1 MVRTPSVDQ
10 NGKRKGGWSKE
21 EDDML
26 RAHVLKHGHQN
37 WRQLPNLAGL
47 LRCGKS
53 CRLRWVNYLKPGIK
67 RGNFTKDEDQV
78 ILNLHKQLGNKWS
91 AIAARLPGRSDNEI
105 KNHWHTCLKKFDN
118 VGVMESSKTRS
129 PSHADDDAQ
138 SVQSSDKS
146 QQHLAPFG
154 LLQAAMETLPL
165 FSPETEPFSY
175 FMDSAVL
182 GSEEGTSNDGE
193 TSFQERSDQRL
204 WNDDDSRELEQQ
216 DFFIPDRLF
225 ADEEIQSLL
234 NDFP

>member
-1 MVRTPSVDQ
+1 MVRAPSVDQ
-10 NGKRKGGWSKE
+10 NGKKKGAWSKE
-21 EDDML
+21 EDDTL
-26 RAHVLKHGHQN
+26 RAYVLKHGHQN

-47 LRCGKS
+47 SRCGKS

-67 RGNFTKDEDQV
+67 RGNFTRDEDQL

-118 VGVMESSKTRS
+118 VGVIESSKTQS
-129 PSHADDDAQ
+129 SHSDDAQ

-146 QQHLAPFG
+146 QQQHLAPFD
-154 LLQAAMETLPL
+154 LQAAMETLP
-165 FSPETEPFSY
+165 FSPKTEPFSY

-182 GSEEGTSNDGE
+182 SSEEGTSND
-193 TSFQERSDQRL
+193 DD
-204 WNDDDSRELEQQ
+204 DDDSRELEQEI
-216 DFFIPDRLF
+216 FVPDRLF
-225 ADEEIQSLL
+225 VDEEIQSLL

>member
-1 MVRTPSVDQ
+1 MVRAPSVDQ
-10 NGKRKGGWSKE
+10 NGKKKGAWSKE

-26 RAHVLKHGHQN
+26 RAYVLKHGHHN
-37 WRQLPNLAGL
+37 WRKLPNLAGL
-47 LRCGKS
+47 SRCGKS

-67 RGNFTKDEDQV
+67 RGNFTRDEDQL
-78 ILNLHKQLGNKWS
+78 ILNLNKQLGNKWS

-118 VGVMESSKTRS
+118 VGVVESSKTHS
-129 PSHADDDAQ
+129 SSHADDAQ

-146 QQHLAPFG
+146 PQQHLAPFG
-154 LLQAAMETLPL
+154 LQAAMETLP
-165 FSPETEPFSY
+165 FSPKTEPFSS

-182 GSEEGTSNDGE
+182 MSSEEGTSNDY
-193 TSFQERSDQRL
+193 D
-204 WNDDDSRELEQQ
+204 DDDSRELLEQE
-216 DFFIPDRLF
+216 FFIPDF